1 MAFLSDII
9 DGINSSLKDK
19 LTAFPTAKYFGL
31 VYQLAKKE
39 GTKTI
44 YLPADI
50 NLNGQAEYATFD
62 DINELGIYHRVSNS
76 TYQISR
82 RESYGDTNSG
92 VLQIYDI
99 DLVVMANR
107 KRVEVQPDV
116 LEIVIVSNFM
126 ETFKLQGVNQIY
138 ITPVSANH
146 NSKSVFS
153 NEFQGLNYYLKP
165 EHILFSIRYRIELRY
180 QRGCISL
187 CHCEET
193 E

>member
-39 GTKTI
+39 GNKTI

-92 VLQIYDI
+92 VLQIYDV

-126 ETFKLQGVNQIY
+126 ETFKLQGVNQIS

-193 E
+193 V

>member
-9 DGINSSLKDK
+9 AGINLSLKSN
-19 LTAFPTAKYFGL
+19 LTAFPTAKYFGI

-39 GTKTI
+39 GSKI
-44 YLPADI
+44 VFLPADI
-50 NLNGQAEYATFD
+50 NLNGQAQYTTFD
-62 DINELGIYHRVSNS
+62 DINEIGIYHRVASS
-76 TYQISR
+76 GYQISR
-82 RESYGDTNSG
+82 KEAYGDTNSG

-99 DLVVMANR
+99 DMVIMANR
-107 KRVEVQPDV
+107 KKVLVQPDL
-116 LEIVIVSNFM
+116 LETAITCNFL
-126 ETFKLQGVNQIY
+126 ESYKLPGVNQISIY
-138 ITPVSANH
+138 PVSANH
-146 NSKSVFS
+146 NSRTVFS
-153 NEFQGLNYYLKP
+153 TEFQGVDYFLKT